1 MGQERKNLLPIE
13 YRLIPERRSQVSTLT
28 LDDLENDQQQLIEKT
43 DIQTLASFCQELAGI
58 ENDIDSLE
66 QQLKAKKEAADKI
79 SSEVIPNL
87 LAEQGLSSLKL
98 ADGSGVEVRKSY
110 SCTVKKDSVESA
122 YNWLRENG
130 LGDLIKN
137 EVAVQFGKGEDN
149 KAEQLLGLAAQ
160 EGYEPTQKQKVE
172 PMTLKAL
179 FRERIEAGLDMPSD
193 FFHTF
198 VKDQTKISRKS

>member
-1 MGQERKNLLPIE
+1 M
-13 YRLIPERRSQVSTLT
+13 STLT
-28 LDDLENDQQQLIEKT
+28 LDDLENDQQNLIERT
-43 DIQTLASFCQELAGI
+43 DIQTLADYCKELAEL
-58 ENDIDSLE
+58 ENTIGNLE
-66 QQLKAKKEAADKI
+66 DQVKQNKEKADKI

-98 ADGSGVEVRKSY
+98 ADGSGVEVKKSY

-122 YNWLRENG
+122 YTWLRDNG

-149 KAEQLLGLAAQ
+149 KAEQLLGLAAEQ
-160 EGYEPTQKQKVE
+160 GYEPTQKQKVE

-179 FRERIEAGLDMPSD
+179 YRERIEAGLDMPSE

>member
-1 MGQERKNLLPIE
+1 MRGRQMSNI
-13 YRLIPERRSQVSTLT
+13 TLQ
-28 LDDLENDQQQLIEKT
+28 DLEDDQQHLIEQT
-43 DIQTLASFCQELAGI
+43 DIKTLAAFCHELQAH
-58 ENDIDSLE
+58 EEELQKMESNVKE
-66 QQLKAKKEAADKI
+66 LKEKIDKI

-98 ADGSGVEVRKSY
+98 ADGSGVDVRKTY

-122 YNWLRENG
+122 YEWLRNNG

-149 KAEQLLGLAAQ
+149 KAEQLLTLAEQ

-179 FRERIEAGLDMPSD
+179 FRERIEAGLDMPSE
-193 FFHTF
+193 FFNTF

>member
-1 MGQERKNLLPIE
+1 MTLQLRKKKQTNHEKGGKMSNI
-13 YRLIPERRSQVSTLT
+13 TLE
-28 LDDLENDQQQLIEKT
+28 DLEDDQQQLIEKT
-43 DIQTLASFCQELAGI
+43 DIQTLAAFCQELQGI

-87 LAEQGLSSLKL
+87 LAEQGLASLKL
-98 ADGSGVEVRKSY
+98 ADGSGVDVKKTY

-122 YNWLRENG
+122 YTWLRNNG

-149 KAEQLLGLAAQ
+149 KAEQLLNLAAE

-179 FRERIEAGLDMPSD
+179 YRERIEAGLDMPSE

>member
-1 MGQERKNLLPIE
+1 MTLQLRKKKQTNHEKGGNMSNI
-13 YRLIPERRSQVSTLT
+13 TLE
-28 LDDLENDQQQLIEKT
+28 DLEDDQQQLIEKT
-43 DIQTLASFCQELAGI
+43 DIQTLASFCRELQGI

-87 LAEQGLSSLKL
+87 LAEQGLASLKL
-98 ADGSGVEVRKSY
+98 ADGSGVEVKKTY

-122 YNWLRENG
+122 YTWLRNNG

-149 KAEQLLGLAAQ
+149 KAEQLLNLAAE

-179 FRERIEAGLDMPSD
+179 YRERIEAGLDMPSD

>member
-1 MGQERKNLLPIE
+1 MSNI
-13 YRLIPERRSQVSTLT
+13 TLE
-28 LDDLENDQQQLIEKT
+28 DLEDDQQQLIEKT
-43 DIQTLASFCQELAGI
+43 DIQTLASFCKELQGI
-58 ENDIDSLE
+58 ENEIDSLE

-79 SSEVIPNL
+79 SSEIIPNL
-87 LAEQGLSSLKL
+87 LAEQGLASLKL
-98 ADGSGVEVRKSY
+98 ADGSGVEVRKTY

-122 YNWLRENG
+122 YTWLRNNG

-149 KAEQLLGLAAQ
+149 KAEQLLSLAAN

-179 FRERIEAGLDMPSD
+179 YRERIEAGLDMPSD

>member
-1 MGQERKNLLPIE
+1 MTLQLRKKKQTNHEKGGKMSNI
-13 YRLIPERRSQVSTLT
+13 TLE
-28 LDDLENDQQQLIEKT
+28 DLEDDQQQLIEKT
-43 DIQTLASFCQELAGI
+43 DIQTLAAFCKELQGI

-87 LAEQGLSSLKL
+87 LAEQGLASLKL
-98 ADGSGVEVRKSY
+98 ADGSGVDVKKTY

-122 YNWLRENG
+122 YTWLRNNG

-149 KAEQLLGLAAQ
+149 KAEQLLNLAAE

-179 FRERIEAGLDMPSD
+179 YRERIEAGLDMPSE
-193 FFHTF
+193 FFNTF

>member
-1 MGQERKNLLPIE
+1 MVEINDIDFE
-13 YRLIPERRSQVSTLT
+13 E
-28 LDDLENDQQQLIEKT
+28 DQQDIIEKT
-43 DIQTLASFCQELAGI
+43 DIKTLSHYCLMLQNYEDQIG
-58 ENDIDSLE
+58 NLE
-66 QQLKAKKEAADKI
+66 KDLKSVKEQADKI

-98 ADGSGVEVRKSY
+98 ADGSSVDVRKSY
-110 SCTVKKDSVESA
+110 NCTIKKDQMELA

-130 LGDLIKN
+130 LGDIIKN

-149 KAEQLLGLAAQ
+149 KAEQLLSLAEQ

-179 FRERIEAGLDMPSD
+179 FRERVEAGLDMPSNL
-193 FFHTF
+193 FNIFI
-198 VKDQTKISRKS
+198 KDQTKIGRK

>member
-1 MGQERKNLLPIE
+1 MTLQLRKKKQTNHEKGGKMSNI
-13 YRLIPERRSQVSTLT
+13 TLE
-28 LDDLENDQQQLIEKT
+28 DLEDDQQQLIEKT
-43 DIQTLASFCQELAGI
+43 DIQTLAAFCQELQGI

-87 LAEQGLSSLKL
+87 LAEQGLASLKL
-98 ADGSGVEVRKSY
+98 ADGSGVEVKKTY

-122 YNWLRENG
+122 YTWLRNNG

-149 KAEQLLGLAAQ
+149 KAEQLLNLAAN

-179 FRERIEAGLDMPSD
+179 YRERIEAGLDMPSE
-193 FFHTF
+193 FFNTF

>member
-1 MGQERKNLLPIE
+1 M
-13 YRLIPERRSQVSTLT
+13 STLT
-28 LDDLENDQQQLIEKT
+28 LDDLENDQQNLIERS
-43 DIQTLASFCQELAGI
+43 DIQTLADYCQELQAFQNEI
-58 ENDIDSLE
+58 AELE
-66 QQLKAKKEAADKI
+66 EKIKAKKEQADKI

-98 ADGSGVEVRKSY
+98 ADGSGVEVKKSY
-110 SCTVKKDSVESA
+110 NCTVKKDSVESA
-122 YNWLRENG
+122 YTWLRENG

-137 EVAVQFGKGEDN
+137 EIAVQFGKGEDN
-149 KAEQLLGLAAQ
+149 KAEQMLYLAAEQ
-160 EGYEPTQKQKVE
+160 GYEPTQKQKVE

-179 FRERIEAGLDMPSD
+179 YRERIEAGLDMPSD